1 MQRVNNHLQEYL
13 LPALYMRGRGRV
25 FSLSLKYTA
34 VMSAVMVASL
44 IIIYI
49 MSDGARRATFRDTL
63 RSEAIT
69 KANLFLENRVDAETM
84 QHIYLNNTQ
93 FINEVE
99 VAVYTPDFQMLYHD
113 AAEHDIVKET
123 PEMIRQICE
132 KEEMEIRVKDG
143 YQAVGIL
150 YSPSGKTERGF
161 IITAAAHDGNGEANM
176 HSLLVLLSCIFLVS
190 ILLMLAVGYYLA
202 NITIRPIE
210 HALSSQKMFVS
221 NVSHE
226 LRTPL
231 AAITAE
237 LDLAL
242 SRERTPDQYQQSL
255 IRSLDDAHRMTHLI
269 DGLLNLAKADYGA
282 HGIAMEPL
290 RIDELLLDAREQL
303 LHAHPDYTVNI
314 SFDEKAME
322 ADADFSINGNEYLMN
337 IALKNMMENNCKYS
351 ANHTSNILIANHEGG
366 IYITLSDTGEG
377 MTDEVQRNIFQ
388 LFYRGTTTGQKGHGI
403 GMALAH
409 KIITLHKGKIV
420 VKSKSGHGTTF
431 CVEIPNECKQF

>member
-1 MQRVNNHLQEYL
+1 MNNKRIL
-13 LPALYMRGRGRV
+13 LT
-25 FSLSLKYTA
+25 LKYTA

-44 IIIYI
+44 IIIYV
-49 MSDGARRATFRDTL
+49 MSDSARHASFRETL

-113 AAEHDIVKET
+113 AAKHDIVKET

-132 KEEMEIRVKDG
+132 KGETSIEVDKG

-150 YSPSGKTERGF
+150 YNGKYVV
-161 IITAAAHDGNGEANM
+161 TAAAHDGYGEANM
-176 HSLLVLLSCIFLVS
+176 HSLLVLLTCIFLVS
-190 ILLMLAVGYYLA
+190 ILLMLAIGYYLA

-210 HALSSQKMFVS
+210 HALASQKMFVS

-242 SRERTPDQYQQSL
+242 SRERTPHQYQQS
-255 IRSLDDAHRMTHLI
+255 IVRSLDDAHRMTHLI

-290 RIDELLLDAREQL
+290 RIDELLLDARQQL
-303 LHAHPDYTVNI
+303 LHTHPNYTVNI
-314 SFDEKAME
+314 SFDDKAME
-322 ADADFSINGNEYLMN
+322 ADADFTINGNEYLMN
-337 IALKNMMENNCKYS
+337 IALKNLIENNCKYS
-351 ANHTSNILIANHEGG
+351 ANHTSVVLISAQTDS
-366 IYITLSDTGEG
+366 ICITLSDTGAG
-377 MTDEVQRNIFQ
+377 MTAEEQRNIFQ
-388 LFYRGTTTGQKGHGI
+388 LFYRGPSLRGAQGELGSGQAPGHGI
-403 GMALAH
+403 GMALVH
-409 KIITLHKGKIV
+409 KIITLHKGKIEV
-420 VKSKSGHGTTF
+420 SSKSGHGTSF
-431 CVEIPNECKQF
+431 IVKIPNT

>member
-1 MQRVNNHLQEYL
+1 MNNKRIL
-13 LPALYMRGRGRV
+13 LT
-25 FSLSLKYTA
+25 LKYTA
-34 VMSAVMVASL
+34 VMSAVMVVAL

-49 MSDGARRATFRDTL
+49 MSDGARHSTFRDTL

-99 VAVYTPDFQMLYHD
+99 VAVYTPDFKMLYHD

-123 PEMIRQICE
+123 PEMIREICE
-132 KEEMEIRVKDG
+132 KGEMEILVAKD

-150 YSPSGKTERGF
+150 YSPSGETEGGF

-176 HSLLVLLSCIFLVS
+176 ASLRWTIVIVIVIVIVF
-190 ILLMLAVGYYLA
+190 MLAVGYYLA

-242 SRERTPDQYQQSL
+242 SRKRTPEQYQQSL
-255 IRSLDDAHRMTHLI
+255 TRSLDDAHRMTHLI
-269 DGLLNLAKADYGA
+269 NGLLNLAKADYGA

-303 LHAHPDYTVNI
+303 LHAHPDYTINI
-314 SFDEKAME
+314 SFDEKAIE

-337 IALKNMMENNCKYS
+337 IALKNLMENNCKYS
-351 ANHTSNILIANHEGG
+351 ANHTSNVLIA
-366 IYITLSDTGEG
+366 IQTDSICITLSDTGEG
-377 MTDEVQRNIFQ
+377 MTDEEQRNIFQ
-388 LFYRGTTTGQKGHGI
+388 LFYRGNTTAQKGHGI

-409 KIITLHKGKIV
+409 KIIILHKGKIE

-431 CVEIPNECKQF
+431 CVKIPNE

>member
-1 MQRVNNHLQEYL
+1 MNNKRIL
-13 LPALYMRGRGRV
+13 LT
-25 FSLSLKYTA
+25 LKYTA
-34 VMSAVMVASL
+34 VMSAVMVVAL

-123 PEMIRQICE
+123 PEMIREICE
-132 KEEMEIRVKDG
+132 KGEMEIPVEKD

-150 YSPSGKTERGF
+150 YSPLGETEEGI

-176 HSLLVLLSCIFLVS
+176 ASLRWTIVIVIVIVIVF
-190 ILLMLAVGYYLA
+190 MLAVGYYLA

-242 SRERTPDQYQQSL
+242 TRERTPEQYQQS
-255 IRSLDDAHRMTHLI
+255 ITRSLDDAHRMTHLI

-282 HGIAMEPL
+282 HGISMEPL

-303 LHAHPDYTVNI
+303 LHAHSDYTINI

-337 IALKNMMENNCKYS
+337 IALKNLMENNCKYS
-351 ANHTSNILIANHEGG
+351 ANHTSNVLIA
-366 IYITLSDTGEG
+366 IQTDSICITLSDTGEG
-377 MTDEVQRNIFQ
+377 MTDEEQRNIFQ
-388 LFYRGTTTGQKGHGI
+388 LFYRGTTSGQKGHGI

-409 KIITLHKGKIV
+409 KIITLHKGKIE
-420 VKSKSGHGTTF
+420 VKSKTGHGTSF
-431 CVEIPNECKQF
+431 CVEIPHE

>member
-1 MQRVNNHLQEYL
+1 MNNKRIL
-13 LPALYMRGRGRV
+13 LT
-25 FSLSLKYTA
+25 LKYTA
-34 VMSAVMVASL
+34 VMSAVMVVAL

-99 VAVYTPDFQMLYHD
+99 VAVYTPDFKMLYHD

-123 PEMIRQICE
+123 PEMIRRIYE
-132 KEEMEIRVKDG
+132 KGEMEIRVKDG
-143 YQAVGIL
+143 YQAVGIH
-150 YSPSGKTERGF
+150 YSGF

-176 HSLLVLLSCIFLVS
+176 HSLLVLLICIFLVS

-242 SRERTPDQYQQSL
+242 SRERTPEQYQQS
-255 IRSLDDAHRMTHLI
+255 IVRSLDDAHRMTHLI

-303 LHAHPDYTVNI
+303 LHAHPDYTINI

-322 ADADFSINGNEYLMN
+322 SDADFSINGNEYLMN
-337 IALKNMMENNCKYS
+337 IAMKNLIENNCKYS
-351 ANHTSNILIANHEGG
+351 ANHASNILIANHEGG
-366 IYITLSDTGEG
+366 IFITLYDKGEG
-377 MTDEVQRNIFQ
+377 MTDEEQRNIFQ
-388 LFYRGTTTGQKGHGI
+388 LFYRGSTTGQKGHGI
-403 GMALAH
+403 GMALVH
-409 KIITLHKGKIV
+409 KIITLHKGKIE
-420 VKSKSGHGTTF
+420 VKSKKGHGTTF
-431 CVEIPNECKQF
+431 CVELPNG

>member
-1 MQRVNNHLQEYL
+1 MNNKRIL
-13 LPALYMRGRGRV
+13 LT
-25 FSLSLKYTA
+25 LKYTA
-34 VMSAVMVASL
+34 VMSAVMVVAL

-123 PEMIRQICE
+123 PEMIREICE
-132 KEEMEIRVKDG
+132 KGEMPIEVDKG

-150 YSPSGKTERGF
+150 YEGKYVV
-161 IITAAAHDGNGEANM
+161 TAAAHDGNGEANM
-176 HSLLVLLSCIFLVS
+176 HSLLVLLICIFLVS

-202 NITIRPIE
+202 NITIWPIE

-242 SRERTPDQYQQSL
+242 SRERTPDQYQQS
-255 IRSLDDAHRMTHLI
+255 IGRSLDDAHRMTHLI

-290 RIDELLLDAREQL
+290 RIDELLLDARQQL
-303 LHAHPDYTVNI
+303 LHAHSDYTINI

-337 IALKNMMENNCKYS
+337 IALKNLMENNCKYS
-351 ANHTSNILIANHEGG
+351 ANHTSNVLIA
-366 IYITLSDTGEG
+366 IQTDSICITLSDTGEG
-377 MTDEVQRNIFQ
+377 MTDEEQRNIFQ
-388 LFYRGTTTGQKGHGI
+388 LFYRGTTNGQKGHGI

-409 KIITLHKGKIV
+409 KIITLHKGKIE
-420 VKSKSGHGTTF
+420 VKSKTGHGTSF
-431 CVEIPNECKQF
+431 CVEIPHE

>member
-1 MQRVNNHLQEYL
+1 
-13 LPALYMRGRGRV
+13 
-25 FSLSLKYTA
+25 
-34 VMSAVMVASL
+34 MSAVMVASL

-49 MSDGARRATFRDTL
+49 MSDSARRATFCNTL

-99 VAVYTPDFQMLYHD
+99 VAVYTCNYQMLYHD

-123 PEMIRQICE
+123 HEMID
-132 KEEMEIRVKDG
+132 EISRKGEIDISVDTG
-143 YQAVGIL
+143 YQAIGVL
-150 YSPSGKTERGF
+150 YNGKYV
-161 IITAAAHDGNGEANM
+161 ITAAAHDGNGEANM
-176 HSLLVLLSCIFLVS
+176 HSLLVLLISIFLVS
-190 ILLMLAVGYYLA
+190 FLFMLAMGYYLA

-210 HALSSQKMFVS
+210 QALSSQKMFVS

-242 SRERTPDQYQQSL
+242 SRERTPEQYQKSL
-255 IRSLDDAHRMTHLI
+255 MRSLDDAHRMTLLI

-282 HGIAMEPL
+282 HGITMELL

-303 LHAHPDYTVNI
+303 LHGHPNYTVNI
-314 SFDEKAME
+314 SFDENAMD
-322 ADADFSINGNEYLMN
+322 ADADFTINGNEYLMN
-337 IALKNMMENNCKYS
+337 IALKNLIENNCKYS
-351 ANHTSNILIANHEGG
+351 DNNTSNILITTTESG
-366 IYITLSDTGEG
+366 ICITLSDSGKG
-377 MTDEVQRNIFQ
+377 MTTEEQRNIFQ
-388 LFYRGTTTGQKGHGI
+388 LFYRGTSTGQKGHGI
-403 GMALAH
+403 GMALAQ
-409 KIITLHKGKIV
+409 KIISLHKGEIE
-420 VKSKSGHGTTF
+420 VKSKPGYGTTF
-431 CVEIPNECKQF
+431 SVKIPIS

>member
-1 MQRVNNHLQEYL
+1 
-13 LPALYMRGRGRV
+13 
-25 FSLSLKYTA
+25 
-34 VMSAVMVASL
+34 MSVVLVTSL
-44 IIIYI
+44 IIIY
-49 MSDGARRATFRDTL
+49 MVSDRARHESFQGTL

-69 KANLFLENRVDAETM
+69 KANLFLEKKVNASTM

-99 VAVYTPDFQMLYHD
+99 VAVYTSDFQMLYHD

-132 KEEMEIRVKDG
+132 KGEMLIEVDKG

-150 YSPSGKTERGF
+150 YSPPIMGRGRGRGF
-161 IITAAAHDGNGEANM
+161 IVTAAAHDGNGEASM
-176 HSLLVLLSCIFLVS
+176 HSLLVLLVSIFLVS

-242 SRERTPDQYQQSL
+242 SRERTPEQYRQS
-255 IRSLDDAHRMTHLI
+255 IERSLDDAHRMTLLI

-282 HGIAMEPL
+282 HGITMEPL

-322 ADADFSINGNEYLMN
+322 ADADFCINGNEYLMN
-337 IALKNMMENNCKYS
+337 IALKNLMENNCKYS
-351 ANHTSNILIANHEGG
+351 ANHTSNTLISTQESS
-366 IYITLSDTGEG
+366 IRISLSDTGEG
-377 MTDEVQRNIFQ
+377 MTNEEQRNIFQ

-409 KIITLHKGKIV
+409 KIITLHKGQIKVI
-420 VKSKSGHGTTF
+420 SKSGHGTTF
-431 CVEIPNECKQF
+431 CIEMPNE

>member
-1 MQRVNNHLQEYL
+1 MNNKRIL
-13 LPALYMRGRGRV
+13 LT
-25 FSLSLKYTA
+25 LKYTA
-34 VMSAVMVASL
+34 VMSAVMVVAL

-99 VAVYTPDFQMLYHD
+99 VAVYTPDFQILYHD

-123 PEMIRQICE
+123 PEMIRQIYE
-132 KEEMEIRVKDG
+132 KREMPIEVDKG

-150 YSPSGKTERGF
+150 YEKYVV
-161 IITAAAHDGNGEANM
+161 TAAAHDGNGEANM
-176 HSLLVLLSCIFLVS
+176 HSMLVLLICIFLVS

-242 SRERTPDQYQQSL
+242 SRERTPEQYQQSL
-255 IRSLDDAHRMTHLI
+255 TRSLDDAHRMTHLI

-290 RIDELLLDAREQL
+290 RIDELLLDARQQL
-303 LHAHPDYTVNI
+303 LHAHSDYTINI

-337 IALKNMMENNCKYS
+337 IALKNLMENNCKYS
-351 ANHTSNILIANHEGG
+351 ANHTSNVLIA
-366 IYITLSDTGEG
+366 IQTDSICITLADTGEG
-377 MTDEVQRNIFQ
+377 MTDEEQRNIFQ
-388 LFYRGTTTGQKGHGI
+388 LFYRGTTFGQKGHGI

-409 KIITLHKGKIV
+409 KIITLHKGKIE
-420 VKSKSGHGTTF
+420 VKSKTGHGTTF
-431 CVEIPNECKQF
+431 CVEISHE

>member
-1 MQRVNNHLQEYL
+1 MNNKRIL
-13 LPALYMRGRGRV
+13 LT
-25 FSLSLKYTA
+25 LKYTA
-34 VMSAVMVASL
+34 VMSAVMVMAL
-44 IIIYI
+44 IIIYLI
-49 MSDGARRATFRDTL
+49 SDGARRATFRDTL

-99 VAVYTPDFQMLYHD
+99 VAVYTPDYQMLYHD

-123 PEMIRQICE
+123 PEMVRQICE
-132 KEEMEIRVKDG
+132 KGEMSIEVDNS

-150 YSPSGKTERGF
+150 YSPSLITGEGKGGGAF
-161 IITAAAHDGNGEANM
+161 VVTAAAHDGNGEANM
-176 HSLLVLLSCIFLVS
+176 HSLLILLTCIFLTS

-242 SRERTPDQYQQSL
+242 SRQRTPEQYQQS
-255 IRSLDDAHRMTHLI
+255 IVRSLDDAHRMTHLI

-303 LHAHPDYTVNI
+303 LHAHPDYTINI

-322 ADADFSINGNEYLMN
+322 ADANFSINGNEYLMN
-337 IALKNMMENNCKYS
+337 IALKNLMENNCKYS
-351 ANHTSNILIANHEGG
+351 ANHSSNVLIA
-366 IYITLSDTGEG
+366 IQTSSICITLSDTGEG
-377 MTDEVQRNIFQ
+377 MTAEEQRNIFQ
-388 LFYRGTTTGQKGHGI
+388 LFYRGSTTRQKGHGI

-409 KIITLHKGKIV
+409 KIITLHKGKIE

-431 CVEIPNECKQF
+431 SVEIPNE

>member
-1 MQRVNNHLQEYL
+1 MNNKRIL
-13 LPALYMRGRGRV
+13 LT
-25 FSLSLKYTA
+25 LKYTA
-34 VMSAVMVASL
+34 VMSAVMVVAL

-69 KANLFLENRVDAETM
+69 KANLFLENRVDAGTM

-99 VAVYTPDFQMLYHD
+99 VAVYTPDFKMLYHD

-123 PEMIRQICE
+123 PEMIRQIYE
-132 KEEMEIRVKDG
+132 KGEMEIRVKDG

-150 YSPSGKTERGF
+150 YSPSLLTGGGKGGGSF
-161 IITAAAHDGNGEANM
+161 IVTAAAHDGNGEANM
-176 HSLLVLLSCIFLVS
+176 HSLLVLLISIFLVS

-242 SRERTPDQYQQSL
+242 SRERTPEQYQQS
-255 IRSLDDAHRMTHLI
+255 IERSLDDAHRMTLLI
-269 DGLLNLAKADYGA
+269 DGLLNLAKADYGV
-282 HGIAMEPL
+282 HGITMEPL

-322 ADADFSINGNEYLMN
+322 VDADFCINGNEYLMN
-337 IALKNMMENNCKYS
+337 IALKNLMENNCKYS
-351 ANHTSNILIANHEGG
+351 ANHTSNVLIATQESS
-366 IYITLSDTGEG
+366 IRISLSDTGEG
-377 MTDEVQRNIFQ
+377 MTDEEQRNIFQ

-409 KIITLHKGKIV
+409 KIITLHKGKIE
-420 VKSKSGHGTTF
+420 VKSKAGHGTTF
-431 CVEIPNECKQF
+431 SVVIPNE

>member
-1 MQRVNNHLQEYL
+1 M
-13 LPALYMRGRGRV
+13 A
-25 FSLSLKYTA
+25 
-34 VMSAVMVASL
+34 AVMVLAL

-49 MSDGARRATFRDTL
+49 MSDSARRASFRDTL

-69 KANLFLENRVDAETM
+69 KANLYLENRVDAETM

-99 VAVYTPDFQMLYHD
+99 VAVYTPDFKMLYHD
-113 AAEHDIVKET
+113 AAKHDMVKET

-132 KEEMEIRVKDG
+132 KVEMAIEIEEG

-150 YSPSGKTERGF
+150 YKGKYVV
-161 IITAAAHDGNGEANM
+161 TAAARDGNGEANM
-176 HSLLVLLSCIFLVS
+176 ASLRCTIVVVFVIVFVF
-190 ILLMLAVGYYLA
+190 MLAVGYYLA
-202 NITIRPIE
+202 TITIRPIE

-242 SRERTPDQYQQSL
+242 SRERSPQQYQQSL
-255 IRSLDDAHRMTHLI
+255 SRSLDDAHRMAHLI

-282 HGIAMEPL
+282 HGITMEPL
-290 RIDELLLDAREQL
+290 RIDELLLNAREQL
-303 LHAHPDYTVNI
+303 LHANPDYTINI

-337 IALKNMMENNCKYS
+337 IALKNLIENNCKYS
-351 ANHTSNILIANHEGG
+351 TNQTSNVLIGIQKGG
-366 IYITLSDTGEG
+366 IHITLSDTGEG
-377 MTDEVQRNIFQ
+377 MSAEEQRNIFQ
-388 LFYRGTTTGQKGHGI
+388 LFYRGTSTGQKGHGI
-403 GMALAH
+403 GMALVH
-409 KIITLHKGKIV
+409 KIITLHKGSIE
-420 VKSKSGHGTTF
+420 VKSKAGHGTTF
-431 CVEIPNECKQF
+431 CVEMPNV